1 MESISECEKI
11 RYNDDDD
18 DTLIMFDKPEKVNM
32 HKQTESISQVEN
44 ITSNENSS
52 QIIIDDTS
60 NSEITTLSL
69 QSEENVKET
78 SSSQIIETETE
89 DLSQFVGDVSS
100 IT

>member
-11 RYNDDDD
+11 RYNDDD

>member
-1 MESISECEKI
+1 MESISKCEKI
-11 RYNDDDD
+11 HDDD

-32 HKQTESISQVEN
+32 HKQMESISQIEN

-52 QIIIDDTS
+52 QIIIDDTN

-69 QSEENVKET
+69 QSEENVNET
-78 SSSQIIETETE
+78 SSSQIIEIESE
-89 DLSQFVGDVSS
+89 DLSQFVADVSS